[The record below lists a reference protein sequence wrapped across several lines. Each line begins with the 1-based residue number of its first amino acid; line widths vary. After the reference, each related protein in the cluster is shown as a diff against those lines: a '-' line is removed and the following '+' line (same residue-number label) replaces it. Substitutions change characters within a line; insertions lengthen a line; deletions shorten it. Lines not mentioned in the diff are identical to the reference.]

1 MKKTSVILT
10 LHYSKLLKCEL
21 ELTPS
26 ILDALANLNIHK
38 DIKRAVRDSLITTI
52 KTSPIEYLPNI
63 VKYLLC
69 TCESDTSDEVGE
81 TFDHCNQKMRYEM

>member
-1 MKKTSVILT
+1 MPPIL
-10 LHYSKLLKCEL
+10 E
-21 ELTPS
+21 
-26 ILDALANLNIHK
+26 ALANLNIYK

-69 TCESDTSDEVGE
+69 TSECDTADEVCE
-81 TFDHCNQKMRYEM
+81 TYPYVRRSRLH

>member
-1 MKKTSVILT
+1 M
-10 LHYSKLLKCEL
+10 KCEL
-21 ELTPS
+21 ELMPP

-52 KTSPIEYLPNI
+52 KTSPIEHLPNI

-69 TCESDTSDEVGE
+69 TCESDSADEVIKNYCSY
-81 TFDHCNQKMRYEM
+81 DHSSKKEWK

>member
-1 MKKTSVILT
+1 MPPIL
-10 LHYSKLLKCEL
+10 E
-21 ELTPS
+21 
-26 ILDALANLNIHK
+26 ALANLNIYK

-69 TCESDTSDEVGE
+69 TSECDTADEVCE
-81 TFDHCNQKMRYEM
+81 TYPYVDQDYIEKFNF